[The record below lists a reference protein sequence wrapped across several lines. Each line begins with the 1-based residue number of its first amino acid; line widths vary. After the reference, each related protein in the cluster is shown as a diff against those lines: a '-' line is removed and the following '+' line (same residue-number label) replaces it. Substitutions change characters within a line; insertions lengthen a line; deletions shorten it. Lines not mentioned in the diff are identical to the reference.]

1 MHAFLNM
8 YYTVY
13 FPIYLSK
20 LFEVSQHEIYCNIY
34 TYYTKYKCHLCD
46 DLCVYN
52 VCHWQMCVCVFLCV
66 NPTSSHRDLPKYIG
80 SAALLVQAMPKSLGR
95 DGLLLAKNNV
105 TVSVREI
112 FGIENSSPEF
122 HTISWEAKK
131 NKCKNLR

>member
-1 MHAFLNM
+1 MHFLTCTIQYISLYISPNFLKSPSM
-8 YYTVY
+8 KSTAT
-13 FPIYLSK
+13 
-20 LFEVSQHEIYCNIY
+20 Y